1 MPSEFK
7 KAVSH
12 LPTALTTIYTV
23 PTGATAVIIG
33 AQVANVHV
41 AATPLDANVDLA
53 VLDVGTGSSFYLTRN
68 LTVPV
73 GSAIDLVTG
82 KVVLKAGDV
91 IQARGDIETALDLVL
106 AVLEV
111 T

>member
-7 KAVSH
+7 KAPAH
-12 LPTALTTIYTV
+12 LGTALADIYTV
-23 PTGATAVIIG
+23 PTGATAVVIG

-41 AATPLDANVDLA
+41 ATTPLDANVDLA
-53 VLDVGTGSSFYLTRN
+53 IVDVGTNDVFYLTRN

-73 GSAIDLVTG
+73 GSAIDLITG
-82 KVVLKAGDV
+82 KVVLKAGDK
-91 IQARGDIETALDLVL
+91 IQARGDIATALDLIV

>member
-7 KAVSH
+7 NAVLH
-12 LPTALTTIYTV
+12 LTPALSPVYTV
-23 PTGATAVIIG
+23 PAGATAVVVG
-33 AQVANVHV
+33 AQVANVHM
-41 AATPLDANVDLA
+41 AATPMDANVDLA
-53 VLDVGTGSSFYLTRN
+53 VVTNSDTFYLARN
-68 LTVPV
+68 LTVPI

-82 KVVLKAGDV
+82 KVVLKAGDQ
-91 IQARGDIETALDLVL
+91 IQARGDIETALDLIV